1 MSSVS
6 PGAILTPR
14 ETEDNASAKFGVTNK
29 EHYGTLWYFL
39 EWSIKITDKLVALY
53 KAKNMQ
59 VYFTRLHLP
68 YYQEII
74 ISLSKSLQ
82 QKEKSVGYN

>member
-1 MSSVS
+1 M
-6 PGAILTPR
+6 LMQ
-14 ETEDNASAKFGVTNK
+14 NFGVTNK

-39 EWSIKITDKLVALY
+39 EWSIKITDKLVALF

-59 VYFTRLHLP
+59 VYFTRLHPP

-74 ISLSKSLQ
+74 ISLTKFLR
-82 QKEKSVGYN
+82 QKEKSVGFN

>member
-1 MSSVS
+1 MVC
-6 PGAILTPR
+6 
-14 ETEDNASAKFGVTNK
+14 
-29 EHYGTLWYFL
+29 YGIFL
-39 EWSIKITDKLVALY
+39 EWSIKITDKLVALF

-74 ISLSKSLQ
+74 TSLTKFLQ
-82 QKEKSVGYN
+82 QKEKPIGFN